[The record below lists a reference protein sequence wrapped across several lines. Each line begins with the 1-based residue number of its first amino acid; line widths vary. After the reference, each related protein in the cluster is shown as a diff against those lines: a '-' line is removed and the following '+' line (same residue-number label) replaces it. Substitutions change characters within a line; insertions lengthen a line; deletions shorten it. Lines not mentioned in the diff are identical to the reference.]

1 MMRADLALIY
11 GWVPEGARVLDLAC
25 GDGTLLE
32 ALARDR
38 KVSGYGLE
46 IDPDG
51 ITACLEK
58 GVNVIE
64 QDLNRG
70 LANFDDD
77 AYDMIIMTQALQAL
91 RRPDLMLDEMLRVAS
106 EGIITF
112 PNFAYW
118 RHRVHLGIRG
128 YMPVSKSL
136 PHAWYDTPNIH
147 LSTFNDFEHLCRQ
160 KGLIISD
167 RAVGN
172 GDHEGHWSSRWWPNL
187 FGETA
192 IFRISRGQGHEQARY
207 RRELL

>member
-1 MMRADLALIY
+1 MRADLELIH
-11 GWVPEGARVLDLAC
+11 GWIPHGAHILDLGC
-25 GDGTLLE
+25 GDGALLD
-32 ALARDR
+32 ALARD
-38 KVSGYGLE
+38 KNVTGYGLE

-51 ITACLEK
+51 ITACIAR

-64 QDLNRG
+64 QNLDQG

-77 AYDMIIMTQALQAL
+77 ACDLVIMTQALQAL
-91 RRPDLMLDEMLRVAS
+91 RRPDRMLDEMLRVAS
-106 EGIITF
+106 ECIITF

-118 RHRVHLGIRG
+118 RHRAYLGFKG

-147 LSTFNDFEHLCRQ
+147 LSTFNDFERLCRD

-192 IFRISRGQGHEQARY
+192 IFRVSRGR
-207 RRELL
+207 

>member
-1 MMRADLALIY
+1 MRADLELIH
-11 GWVPEGARVLDLAC
+11 GWIPQGARVLDLAC
-25 GDGTLLE
+25 GDGTLLD

-38 KVSGYGLE
+38 GVTGYGLE
-46 IDPDG
+46 IDPEG

-64 QDLNRG
+64 QDLNQG

-77 AYDMIIMTQALQAL
+77 ACDVVIMTQALQAL
-91 RRPDLMLDEMLRVAS
+91 RRPDRMLDEMLRVAS
-106 EGIITF
+106 ECIITF

-118 RHRVHLGIRG
+118 RHRVYLGFKG

-136 PHAWYDTPNIH
+136 PYAWYDTPNIH
-147 LSTFNDFEHLCRQ
+147 LSTFNDFEHLCRE

-172 GDHEGHWSSRWWPNL
+172 GDHEGHWSSRLWPNL

-192 IFRISRGQGHEQARY
+192 IFRVSRGTGRQAK
-207 RRELL
+207 

>member
-1 MMRADLALIY
+1 MRADLKLIHD
-11 GWVPEGARVLDLAC
+11 WVPQGARILDLGC
-25 GDGTLLE
+25 GDGTLL
-32 ALARDR
+32 ASLARH
-38 KVSGYGLE
+38 KNVTGYGLE

-51 ITACLEK
+51 ITACIVR

-64 QDLNRG
+64 QDLNEG

-77 AYDMIIMTQALQAL
+77 ACDLVIMTQALQAL
-91 RRPDLMLDEMLRVAS
+91 QRPDLALDEMLRVAA
-106 EGIITF
+106 ECIIAF

-118 RHRVHLGIRG
+118 RHRIYLGLKG

-147 LSTFNDFEHLCRQ
+147 LSTFNDFERLCRD

-172 GDHEGHWSSRWWPNL
+172 GDHEAHWSSRWWPNL

-192 IFRISRGQGHEQARY
+192 IFRVSRG
-207 RRELL
+207 

>member
-1 MMRADLALIY
+1 MRADLALIY

-25 GDGTLLE
+25 GDGTLLD

-38 KVSGYGLE
+38 GVSGYGLE

-64 QDLNRG
+64 QNLNRG

-106 EGIITF
+106 ECIITF

-118 RHRVHLGIRG
+118 RHRVHLGVKG

-167 RAVGN
+167 RAVGS
-172 GDHEGHWSSRWWPNL
+172 GGHEGRWSSRWWPNL

-192 IFRISRGQGHEQARY
+192 IFRVSRGTGHKQSEP
-207 RRELL
+207 